1 VLDELEELEQADG
14 ATGTP
19 TDVEGASRKLI
30 DAAPAAQEGV
40 DEIVDEQ
47 EVSDLL
53 SVAVEGE
60 LLAGEGPDEKVGH
73 PALILGAKLVWPV
86 DAARAE
92 DSRRETEGAG
102 VVENVLIRAALGAA
116 VGAAKLEGA
125 VFADTEGLN
134 RRIAGTPRSP

>member
-30 DAAPAAQEGV
+30 DA
-40 DEIVDEQ
+40 
-47 EVSDLL
+47 
-53 SVAVEGE
+53 
-60 LLAGEGPDEKVGH
+60 
-73 PALILGAKLVWPV
+73 
-86 DAARAE
+86 
-92 DSRRETEGAG
+92 
-102 VVENVLIRAALGAA
+102 
-116 VGAAKLEGA
+116 KLEGA

>member
-30 DAAPAAQEGV
+30 DAAR
-40 DEIVDEQ
+40 
-47 EVSDLL
+47 
-53 SVAVEGE
+53 
-60 LLAGEGPDEKVGH
+60 
-73 PALILGAKLVWPV
+73 AK
-86 DAARAE
+86 

-102 VVENVLIRAALGAA
+102 VVENVPIRAAPGAA